1 VVQTA
6 YIVCV
11 KRCSSKN
18 IDKFHLLRNTS
29 TGPAVF
35 LQIQISRRNRVI
47 EVTLIVVLQSCG
59 DDVTVVSENLTVIP
73 EVTVCDQKSRVN
85 RSYRHSD
92 ISRELSVRNLISTE
106 VSFACLQWRSARLAQ
121 ARCL

>member
-18 IDKFHLLRNTS
+18 IDKFHPLRNTS

-35 LQIQISRRNRVI
+35 LIQISRRNRVI
-47 EVTLIVVLQSCG
+47 EVPLIVVTPELWRRRYRSIWESHG
-59 DDVTVVSENLTVIP
+59 DSRGNSVWP
-73 EVTVCDQKSRVN
+73 EITGESFISSFRHQPGTVCQKFNINGSLVCLLAMKK
-85 RSYRHSD
+85 RSPCA
-92 ISRELSVRNLISTE
+92 ST
-106 VSFACLQWRSARLAQ
+106 LL
-121 ARCL
+121 